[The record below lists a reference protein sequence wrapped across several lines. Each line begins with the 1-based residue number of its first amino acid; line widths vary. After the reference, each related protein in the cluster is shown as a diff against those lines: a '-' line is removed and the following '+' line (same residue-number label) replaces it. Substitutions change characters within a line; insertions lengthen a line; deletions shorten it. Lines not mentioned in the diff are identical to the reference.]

1 MADARKTA
9 GKRLNAGELRARA
22 SSIALN
28 EVLSKSELTGAD
40 RALAS
45 ALFYGVLDRKI
56 TLDYIIS
63 QFIKTPVKK
72 IAPLTDTHF
81 KNRRLPDILYG

>member
-9 GKRLNAGELRARA
+9 VNALMRVNCGAA
-22 SSIALN
+22 YSNIVLN

-56 TLDYIIS
+56 TLDKNACEKNSAAYN
-63 QFIKTPVKK
+63 K
-72 IAPLTDTHF
+72 HF